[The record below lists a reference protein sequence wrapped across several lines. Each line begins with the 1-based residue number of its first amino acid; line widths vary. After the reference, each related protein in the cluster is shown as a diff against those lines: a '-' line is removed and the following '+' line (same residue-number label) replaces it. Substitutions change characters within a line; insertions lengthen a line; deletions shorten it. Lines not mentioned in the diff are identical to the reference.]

1 MENIGLA
8 VLVTVAFV
16 AAIMIFYL
24 LGHKFGWQE
33 GYRQARKE
41 FGELLDEMRQDEKEV
56 EEEVQALKKQIGGIE
71 KLTRDLDNLDDG
83 R

>member
-41 FGELLDEMRQDEKEV
+41 FEGLVEEMRQSEKEV
-56 EEEVQALKKQIGGIE
+56 EEEFKALKKQIGVIE
-71 KLTRDLDNLDDG
+71 KIGRVDDG
-83 R
+83 K

>member
-1 MENIGLA
+1 MENVGLA

-33 GYRQARKE
+33 GYRKAQKE
-41 FGELLDEMRQDEKEV
+41 FGKLVDEMRQSEKEV
-56 EEEVQALKKQIGGIE
+56 EEEVLALKKQIGGIE
-71 KLTRDLDNLDDG
+71 KLARDLDDG
-83 R
+83 K

>member
-8 VLVTVAFV
+8 VLVMVAFV

-33 GYRQARKE
+33 GYRQAQKE
-41 FGELLDEMRQDEKEV
+41 FEGLVEDMRQSEKEV
-56 EEEVQALKKQIGGIE
+56 KEEFKALKKQIGVIE
-71 KLTRDLDNLDDG
+71 KIGRIDDG
-83 R
+83 K

>member
-1 MENIGLA
+1 MENGGLII
-8 VLVTVAFV
+8 LVMVAFV

-41 FGELLDEMRQDEKEV
+41 FEGLVDEMRQSEKEV
-56 EEEVQALKKQIGGIE
+56 EEEVKALKRELGVIE
-71 KLTRDLDNLDDG
+71 KIGRIDDG
-83 R
+83 K

>member
-8 VLVTVAFV
+8 ILVTAAFV
-16 AAIMIFYL
+16 AGIIVFYL

-33 GYRQARKE
+33 GYRQAQKE
-41 FGELLDEMRQDEKEV
+41 FGKLVDEMRQSEREV

-71 KLTRDLDNLDDG
+71 KLARDLDDG
-83 R
+83 K

>member
-1 MENIGLA
+1 MENVGLA
-8 VLVTVAFV
+8 ILITAVFV

-41 FGELLDEMRQDEKEV
+41 FEGLLEEMRKSEKEF
-56 EEEVQALKKQIGGIE
+56 EEEVQALKKHIGDIE
-71 KLTRDLDNLDDG
+71 KIGRNLDDG
-83 R
+83 K

>member
-8 VLVTVAFV
+8 ILVTAAFV
-16 AAIMIFYL
+16 AGIIVFYL

-33 GYRQARKE
+33 GYRQAQKE
-41 FGELLDEMRQDEKEV
+41 FGKLVDEMRQSEREV

-71 KLTRDLDNLDDG
+71 KLARDLDDG
-83 R
+83 Q

>member
-1 MENIGLA
+1 MMENTGLA

-33 GYRQARKE
+33 GYRQARNE
-41 FGELLDEMRQDEKEV
+41 FEGLVEDMRQSEKEV
-56 EEEVQALKKQIGGIE
+56 EEEFKALKKQIGVIE
-71 KLTRDLDNLDDG
+71 KIGRVDDG
-83 R
+83 K

>member
-1 MENIGLA
+1 MTENIGLTIF
-8 VLVTVAFV
+8 VMVAFA

-33 GYRQARKE
+33 GYRQAQKE
-41 FGELLDEMRQDEKEV
+41 FGELVDEMRQSEKEF
-56 EEEVQALKKQIGGIE
+56 EEEVQVLKKQIGGIE
-71 KLTRDLDNLDDG
+71 KLARDLDDG